1 MEKPINN
8 TKIMSYLIP
17 ISSIAIIII
26 GGIVI
31 NNQIIAKKNQVSQA
45 FGSIEIYLKKRFDL
59 IPNLVS
65 LLNKYLAHEKEVL
78 LTTTELRSKI
88 NDAKTSQE
96 KIEISSEL
104 THIVSGL
111 QVQEENYP
119 NLKADA

>member
-1 MEKPINN
+1 
-8 TKIMSYLIP
+8 MSYLIP
-17 ISSIAIIII
+17 ISIIALILI
-26 GGIVI
+26 GGIII